1 MNNEVWKPIPD
12 YDGYEVSDQGNVKSI
27 ERISTDG
34 RRLKEKILRQH
45 EVRGHYLA
53 VSLSKNGKSN
63 TCLVHK
69 LVMIAFV
76 GKREKGY
83 EINHKDENKH
93 NNNLINLEYITRIE
107 NENYGTRNKRISEAL
122 KNKKKSEMHKQNIS
136 KGRKGIQFTEQH
148 KKHISEG
155 KRKQCGKKVQCIE
168 TGIIYDTIVQAEEDT
183 GLSKS
188 SNIGDVCKGRK
199 KSAGGYTWQY
209 V

>member
-1 MNNEVWKPIPD
+1 MNFLNI
-12 YDGYEVSDQGNVKSI
+12 
-27 ERISTDG
+27 
-34 RRLKEKILRQH
+34 LKEKK
-45 EVRGHYLA
+45 EK
-53 VSLSKNGKSN
+53 SKNGKIKTFN
-63 TCLVHK
+63 VHRLVAEHFIPNDNN
-69 LVMIAFV
+69 LP
-76 GKREKGY
+76 

-122 KNKKKSEMHKQNIS
+122 KNKKKSEEHKQNIS

-199 KSAGGYTWQY
+199 KSAGGYTWKY